1 MVNKWLNIIHARLFP
16 DRCCLCLSP
25 GHSGI
30 ELCGDCLA
38 ELPWSTSACVRCA
51 LPVTRNANISLC
63 SRCQKEPPAVDRCEA
78 LFSYLS
84 PVDRW
89 IQRLKFHQDLGLA
102 HLFGH
107 LLAKQLQ
114 GQGENVEL
122 LPVPLHSR
130 RLRQRGYNQ
139 SLEICRPLL
148 ARGFRLT
155 GADIQRTR
163 STSAQ
168 SDLPAAART
177 ANIRGAFSVKG
188 NLNGKN
194 ILIID
199 DVMTTGATLNELAR
213 TLKKAGARQIHAWVI
228 ARTDVR

>member
-1 MVNKWLNIIHARLFP
+1 MVNTWSNIIRTRLFP
-16 DRCCLCLSP
+16 DSCCLCLSP

-30 ELCGDCLA
+30 ELCDDCSA
-38 ELPWSTSACVRCA
+38 ELPWSTFACVRCA
-51 LPVTRNANISLC
+51 LPLTRNANISLC
-63 SRCQKEPPAVDRCEA
+63 SRCQNNSPPIDRCKA
-78 LFSYLS
+78 LFGYQS
-84 PVDRW
+84 PVDHW
-89 IQRLKFHQDLGLA
+89 IHRLKFHQDLGLA
-102 HLFGH
+102 HLLGQ

-114 GQGENVEL
+114 GHGKNIEL

-148 ARGFRLT
+148 ARGFRVT

-168 SDLPAAART
+168 SDLPASART
-177 ANIRGAFSVKG
+177 ANIKGAFSVKG
-188 NLNGKN
+188 DLDGKN
-194 ILIID
+194 ILIVD

-213 TLKKAGARQIHAWVI
+213 TLKKAGASQVHAWVI
-228 ARTDVR
+228 ARTDAR